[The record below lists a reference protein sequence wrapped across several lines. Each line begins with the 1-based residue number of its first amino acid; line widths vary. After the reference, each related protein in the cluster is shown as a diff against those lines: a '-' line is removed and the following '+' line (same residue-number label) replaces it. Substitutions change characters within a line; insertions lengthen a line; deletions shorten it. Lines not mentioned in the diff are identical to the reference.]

1 MDELMKKMSL
11 KKIIKNKYSHLLF
24 FLVAI
29 YAITPII
36 HKLRVIFPVVS
47 LLFVLVIIATLR
59 VLRPKKSIFHVAV
72 GVAIVAFLFEYLLIV
87 NVISTSIEGLT
98 EIVLALYIL
107 FIGIALIFLIKNI
120 FLEKSV
126 TSDTIKGGISIYL
139 LMGYWW
145 GLLYSL
151 IAVFNQEAFISV
163 DNISN
168 ISDYLFYF
176 SFTTLTTVGYG
187 DIVPKSE
194 LAMTTCGLEAI
205 AGQVYLTVFVARLVG
220 IHIVSSYKK

>member
-1 MDELMKKMSL
+1 MSL

-24 FLVAI
+24 FLVVI

-36 HKLRVIFPVVS
+36 HKLKVIFPVVS

-59 VLRPKKSIFHVAV
+59 VLRPRKPIFHIAIS
-72 GVAIVAFLFEYLLIV
+72 VAIVAFLFEYLLIF

-107 FIGIALIFLIKNI
+107 FIGIALVFLIKNV

-151 IAVFNQEAFISV
+151 IAVFNQKAFIAV
-163 DNISN
+163 DSITN

-194 LAMTTCGLEAI
+194 LAMSACGLEAF

>member
-1 MDELMKKMSL
+1 MQKMSL

-24 FLVAI
+24 FLVAM

-36 HKLRVIFPVVS
+36 HKLRVIFPIVS
-47 LLFVLVIIATLR
+47 LLFILVIIATLR
-59 VLRPKKSIFHVAV
+59 VLRPRKLIFHIAI

-87 NVISTSIEGLT
+87 KVISTSIAGLT
-98 EIVLALYIL
+98 EIVLTLYIL
-107 FIGIALIFLIKNI
+107 FIGIALVFLIKNI

-145 GLLYSL
+145 GILYSL
-151 IAVFNQEAFISV
+151 IAVFNQKAFIAV
-163 DNISN
+163 DSITN

-194 LAMTTCGLEAI
+194 LAMTACGLEAI